1 MKKICFYT
9 LTLLLLLLCLTFASC
24 ENDDIDTPEGEEP
37 LSKDTVTL
45 YVYNWGEYIS
55 DGSEGSLD
63 TNKKFEEYCKK
74 VLKKNVKVNYSTYS
88 SNEDM
93 YAKITGGQASYDI
106 IIPSD
111 YMIARL
117 IAEDQL
123 LPIYPAQSISN
134 YQYIDPDFK
143 GMYYDPTEAYSVP
156 YTFGTFGII
165 YNTSMVPETEPN
177 LGSWALMW
185 DEKYKGDI
193 LQFRNP
199 RDAFATAQ
207 FYLGK
212 DINTTDLADWNA
224 ALEKLIEQ
232 KRATNTAYVMDEIFS
247 KMQSGSAAIA
257 PYYAGD
263 FFTMYAENEDLAFF
277 YPEEG
282 VNIYVDAMC
291 VPKSSKNPDLAKE
304 YINFMLTE
312 EIAVANAEYI
322 CYASPN
328 LLVQQN
334 EDYQTYMTEE
344 IHPDALSVLYD
355 FDRETTEYF
364 HNLPTETLSYMN
376 ELWEELMIAGNPG
389 TGIYILCAICATVM
403 TASLIT
409 YVVIKK
415 KRESYY

>member
-1 MKKICFYT
+1 MKKLFLFT
-9 LTLLLLLLCLTFASC
+9 FAMLLTLFCLCMSAC
-24 ENDDIDTPEGEEP
+24 GDDAVTPEGEEP
-37 LSKDTVTL
+37 LSKDTITL

-63 TNKKFEEYCKK
+63 TNKAFEEYCKK
-74 VLKKNVKVNYSTYS
+74 VLKKNVKINYSTYS

-93 YAKITGGQASYDI
+93 YAKITGGQASYDV

-117 IAEDQL
+117 IAEDLL
-123 LPIYPAQSISN
+123 LPINPTQTIPN
-134 YQYIDPDFK
+134 YTYIDEDFK
-143 GMYYDPTEAYSVP
+143 GMYYDPTQSYSVP

-165 YNTSMVPETEPN
+165 YNTSMVPDTEPN

-185 DEKYKGDI
+185 DEKYKGDV

-212 DINTTDLADWNA
+212 DINATDPAAWNE

-232 KRATNTAYVMDEIFS
+232 KHNVNTAYVMDEIFS

-263 FFTMYAENEDLAFF
+263 FFSMYAENEDLAFF
-277 YPEEG
+277 YPKEG

-304 YINFMLTE
+304 YINFMLSE

-328 LLVQQN
+328 TLVQQN
-334 EDYQTYMTEE
+334 ADYQAYMTEE

-355 FDRETTEYF
+355 FDRDKTEYF

-389 TGIYILCAICATVM
+389 TGIYLLCAVCATVI
-403 TASLIT
+403 TAGIIV